1 MGYHSIRVA
10 LFYVKLKSCN
20 IIYWEFYNLLNTEF
34 AVVVEKW
41 KLIPKCSIIQRLD
54 CRRGSYNKFSV
65 DAFIWISQE
74 CIF

>member
-41 KLIPKCSIIQRLD
+41 NAVPIGQ
-54 CRRGSYNKFSV
+54 
-65 DAFIWISQE
+65 Q
-74 CIF
+74 